1 MYIPELFEYFLIDIR
16 LKIQEYY
23 EYDTCLLVEV
33 EKDSIKEEFKCR
45 TLDNFKDHI
54 KPIYDNFVMLF
65 NCPIEF
71 VVNRNE
77 HYYVFNEDNIKI
89 VFKLFIGGY

>member
-16 LKIQEYY
+16 LKVQEYY
-23 EYDTCLLVEV
+23 EYDTYLLVEV
-33 EKDSIKEEFKCR
+33 EKDDVKEKFECR

-54 KPIYDNFVMLF
+54 KPIYDNFIMLF

-71 VVNRNE
+71 IENE

>member
-16 LKIQEYY
+16 SKIQEYY
-23 EYDTCLLVEV
+23 EYDTYLLVEV
-33 EKDSIKEEFKCR
+33 EKDDVKEKFECR

-54 KPIYDNFVMLF
+54 KPIYDNFIMLF

-71 VVNRNE
+71 IENE

>member
-23 EYDTCLLVEV
+23 EYDTYLLVEV
-33 EKDSIKEEFKCR
+33 EKDGVKKEFKCI
-45 TLDNFKDHI
+45 TLDNFEDNI

-71 VVNRNE
+71 MENE